1 MLGLALTNAVG
12 VVLFG
17 ALYSAAGAGGLS
29 QAGFLA
35 CLVVLFGLVTW
46 LWFRAEARHRML
58 EPLRRV
64 GRVALGLVAVVI
76 ATPVLVLMPLF
87 WLDTRLPPEAGLN
100 RLLAPIMTL
109 VLVSLVLVV
118 LVNVAGS
125 VVAIAAA
132 LADRRRLTRGA

>member
-1 MLGLALTNAVG
+1 MFGLALTNAVG
-12 VVLFG
+12 VMLFG
-17 ALYSAAGAGGLS
+17 ALYSVAGAGRLS
-29 QAGFLA
+29 QEGFLA
-35 CLVVLFGLVTW
+35 CLGVLFALVTCLW
-46 LWFRAEARHRML
+46 LRAEGRHRAL

-76 ATPVLVLMPLF
+76 AAPVLVLMPLF
-87 WLDTRLPPEAGLN
+87 WLDTRLPPEVGLN

-125 VVAIAAA
+125 LVAITAA
-132 LADRRRLTRGA
+132 LANRRRLTRRA

>member
-1 MLGLALTNAVG
+1 MVGLTLTNAVG

-17 ALYSAAGAGGLS
+17 ALYSAAGAGRLS

-35 CLVVLFGLVTW
+35 CLGVLFALVTW
-46 LWFRAEARHRML
+46 LWLRAEGRHRAL

-64 GRVALGLVAVVI
+64 SRVALGLVAVVI

-87 WLDTRLPPEAGLN
+87 WLEARLPAEAGLN
-100 RLLAPIMTL
+100 RLLAPIMTI

-125 VVAIAAA
+125 VVAITAA
-132 LADRRRLTRGA
+132 LASRRRLTRQA

>member
-1 MLGLALTNAVG
+1 MFGLMLTNAVG

-17 ALYSAAGAGGLS
+17 ALYSVAGAGRLS
-29 QAGFLA
+29 QTGFLA
-35 CLVVLFGLVTW
+35 CLVVLFTLVTW
-46 LWFRAEARHRML
+46 LWLRAESRHRAL

-76 ATPVLVLMPLF
+76 TIPVLVLMPLF
-87 WLDTRLPPEAGLN
+87 WLDTRLPAEAGLN

-109 VLVSLVLVV
+109 VLISLVLVI

-125 VVAIAAA
+125 LVAICAS
-132 LADRRRLTRGA
+132 LASRRRLTRRT